1 MGGKIKNVK
10 QFNLF
15 IDFDNTLVNST
26 KQSVAMLNKK
36 FNKNMDWRNLKR
48 YDYKDLFKNI
58 STNDV
63 IELFE
68 DEEFFNNVETYDDVK
83 DVLFQVGN
91 NYNISIV
98 TCGNKNNLALKNKW
112 LSENFK
118 GLYDNYYYLNN
129 VKLDKSGVNMKNGI
143 HIDDHIDA
151 LRSSNAKIKIL
162 FKHDGIETNWNR
174 HNPTEE
180 LYIVTSWRQI
190 SDILNFYIKQGE
202 II

>member
-1 MGGKIKNVK
+1 MK

-129 VKLDKSGVNMKNGI
+129 IKLDKSSVNMKNGI
-143 HIDDHIDA
+143 HIDDHVDA